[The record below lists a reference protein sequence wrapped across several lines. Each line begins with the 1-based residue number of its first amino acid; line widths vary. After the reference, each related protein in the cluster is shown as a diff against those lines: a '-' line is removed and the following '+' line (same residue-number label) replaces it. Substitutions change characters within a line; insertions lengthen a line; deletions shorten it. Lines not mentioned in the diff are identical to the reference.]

1 MKKSLHKI
9 IAVALTSMVMM
20 STLAGCGSS
29 KTTTDTSGKP
39 VTLTYAIWD
48 KNQQPGMQAIADSF
62 HKLNPNITVKVE
74 VTPWDSYW
82 TKMDAGATSGTLPDV
97 FWMHSNNFTKYANGG
112 VLMDLTDTIKNSKD
126 VKMSNFPK
134 DLVSLYTLK
143 DKVYAMPKDYDTI
156 ALWYNKTM
164 FDKKGIAYPDGTW
177 DWNKYLEV
185 AKKLT
190 DSSKGVFGCIAPS
203 DDQQGYYNYV
213 YQNKGY
219 ILSPDNKKS
228 GFSLAATKEAI
239 QWDVDLSQKYKVS
252 PTQQQFADTSFA
264 TYFESGKAAMGL
276 FGSWMVSEF
285 KANDYVSKNCNVAV
299 IPHGKT
305 KATIING
312 LANVVSAKTK
322 HSVEALKFEDFLGTK
337 AANTIQSEKG
347 AAIPAYAGTAQPFID
362 NTKQF
367 NLKVYPEML
376 NYAVLFPNSATKAKW
391 YEIQNNTMMKVY
403 TGQLTVEQGCS
414 IIDKQMN
421 ALLATEK

>member
-20 STLAGCGSS
+20 STLAGCGSA
-29 KTTTDTSGKP
+29 KTTSDTSGKP
-39 VTLTYAIWD
+39 VTLTYQIWD
-48 KNQQPGMQAIADSF
+48 KNQQSGMQAIADSF

-74 VTPWDSYW
+74 VTPWDQYW
-82 TKMDAGATSGTLPDV
+82 PKMEAGASSGTLPDV
-97 FWMHSNNFTKYANGG
+97 FWMHSNNFFEYANAGM
-112 VLMDLTDTIKNSKD
+112 LMDLTDTIKNSKD

-134 DLVSLYTLK
+134 SLTDSYTLK
-143 DKVYAMPKDYDTI
+143 GKVYAMPKDYDTI

-190 DSSKGVFGCIAPS
+190 DPSKGVYGCVAPS
-203 DDQQGYYNYV
+203 DDGQGYYDLV
-213 YQNKGY
+213 YQNNGY
-219 ILSPDNKKS
+219 ILSPDKKKS
-228 GFSLAATKEAI
+228 GFGLAATKQAI
-239 QWDVDLSQKYKVS
+239 QWDVDLSRKYKVS
-252 PTQQQFADTSFA
+252 PTQQQFADTSFT

-299 IPHGKT
+299 IPKGKT

-312 LANVVSAKTK
+312 LGNAVSAKTK
-322 HSVEALKFEDFLGTK
+322 HPVEALKFENFLGTK

-347 AAIPAYAGTAQPFID
+347 AAIPAYIGTEQPFID

-376 NYAVLFPNSATKAKW
+376 KYSVLLPNSPTKVKW
-391 YEIQNNTMMKVY
+391 YQTQIDTMTKVY
-403 TGQLTVEQGCS
+403 SGQLTVDEGCN
-414 IIDKQMN
+414 IIDKKMN

>member
-1 MKKSLHKI
+1 MKKSLKKI
-9 IAVALTSMVMM
+9 IAVALTSIVVMT
-20 STLAGCGSS
+20 TLVGCGSS
-29 KTTTDTSGKP
+29 KTTSDTSGKP

-62 HKLNPNITVKVE
+62 HKLNPNITVKVQ
-74 VTPWDSYW
+74 VTPWETYW
-82 TKMDAGATSGTLPDV
+82 TKMDAGASSGTLPDV
-97 FWMHSNNFTKYANGG
+97 FWMHSNNFTKYANGDM
-112 VLMDLTDTIKNSKD
+112 LMDLTDTIKNSKD

-134 DLVSLYTLK
+134 SLVSLYTLEG
-143 DKVYAMPKDYDTI
+143 KVYAMPKDYDTI

-190 DSSKGVFGCIAPS
+190 DPSKGVYGVVAPS
-203 DDQQGYYNYV
+203 DDQQGYYNFV
-213 YQNKGY
+213 YQNNGY
-219 ILSPDNKKS
+219 ILSPDKKKS
-228 GFSLAATKEAI
+228 GFSLAATKQAI
-239 QWDVDLSQKYKVS
+239 QWNVDLSQKYKVS

-285 KANDYVSKNCNVAV
+285 KANDYVSKNCDVAV

-312 LANVVSAKTK
+312 LANVVSSKTK
-322 HSVEALKFEDFLGTK
+322 YPVEALKFEDYLGTK
-337 AANTIQSEKG
+337 AANILQAEKG
-347 AAIPAYAGTAQPFID
+347 AAIPAYIGTEQPFID

-376 NYAVLFPNSATKAKW
+376 DYSVLFPNSATKAKW
-391 YEIQNNTMMKVY
+391 YEIQNNTMTKVY
-403 TGQLTVEQGCS
+403 TGQLTVEQGCN